1 MHWLAQGLRNVQGE
15 AGVIWATQNFKRK
28 LLLILL
34 KLKVRLINRKGIK
47 IWHLWFV
54 CLLRERKNRLTLA
67 VYFLPLGGPLGFL
80 PVTLS
85 EGSSLTA
92 FRRSMAL
99 PTTLFWTSGLQTS
112 ERINCY
118 KNDLLSVIISHFICA
133 TLLWQPWEMNM
144 SLSGDFLWLPPVN
157 TQQLHLVAIQGDE
170 MAGLT

>member
-15 AGVIWATQNFKRK
+15 PGVIWATQNFKRK

-54 CLLRERKNRLTLA
+54 SSCLLRDRKNHLTLA
-67 VYFLPLGGPLGFL
+67 VYFLPLGGPLGLL

-85 EGSSLTA
+85 VGSSLTA
-92 FRRSMAL
+92 CRRNMAL
-99 PTTLFWTSGLQTS
+99 PTPVFWTSGLQTW
-112 ERINCY
+112 ERINYY

-144 SLSGDFLWLPPVN
+144 SLSGDFL
-157 TQQLHLVAIQGDE
+157 
-170 MAGLT
+170 

>member
-1 MHWLAQGLRNVQGE
+1 MHWLAQGLRKVKFRWN
-15 AGVIWATQNFKRK
+15 QNFKRK

-54 CLLRERKNRLTLA
+54 SSCLLRERKNRLTLA

-92 FRRSMAL
+92 CRRSMAL
-99 PTTLFWTSGLQTS
+99 PTPLFWTSGLQTW
-112 ERINCY
+112 ERINYY
-118 KNDLLSVIISHFICA
+118 KNYLLSVIISHFICA

-144 SLSGDFLWLPPVN
+144 SLSGDFL
-157 TQQLHLVAIQGDE
+157 
-170 MAGLT
+170 